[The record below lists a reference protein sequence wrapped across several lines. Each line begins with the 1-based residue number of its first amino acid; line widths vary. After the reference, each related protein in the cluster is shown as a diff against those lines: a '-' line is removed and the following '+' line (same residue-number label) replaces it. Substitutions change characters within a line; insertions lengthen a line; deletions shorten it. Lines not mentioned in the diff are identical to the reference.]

1 MPNLAAIVSIVLA
14 SASLAMS
21 ISVFKNN
28 LSHSYLGDARLY
40 IIFEDYNYLWFI
52 KEKLFQGS

>member
-1 MPNLAAIVSIVLA
+1 
-14 SASLAMS
+14 MS

-52 KEKLFQGS
+52 KEKLFKSLEKVAKGSLTTI